1 MRRNRRRSPEIGGAP
16 AFAREISGVEAWT
29 ILEMA
34 GGYRGGGGRC
44 NEGIPEKGAVLALP
58 GDSPILRPGRGA
70 AKAPVA
76 APRQRLLARRITVQ
90 DVKSAGF
97 QRRIDRQLM

>member
-1 MRRNRRRSPEIGGAP
+1 
-16 AFAREISGVEAWT
+16 
-29 ILEMA
+29 MA

-44 NEGIPEKGAVLALP
+44 NEGIPEKGAVEKGAVLAAPRRLA
-58 GDSPILRPGRGA
+58 DTTARPGA

-97 QRRIDRQLM
+97 QRRI